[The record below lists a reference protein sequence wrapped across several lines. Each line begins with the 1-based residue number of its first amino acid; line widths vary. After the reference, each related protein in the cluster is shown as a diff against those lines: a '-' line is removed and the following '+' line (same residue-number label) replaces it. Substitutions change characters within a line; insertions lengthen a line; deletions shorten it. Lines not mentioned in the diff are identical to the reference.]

1 MNKYTVLPLLNSSFE
16 PGKALE
22 TVEQFEDKDFRN
34 IAMAELYY
42 FTGKAKECCEITELY
57 LENEKME
64 LRLSACMLY
73 CYANLTLGRSVA
85 SKRGLQG
92 IQECISKAMKKE
104 ISEELQASCVLA
116 GYVGAVLLHLPAE
129 GIPPL
134 WEYSGILSEGLRL
147 FAVYVLAHQAY
158 LNGEYWSAYG
168 MCKAALFMTRETY
181 PISMVYLR
189 CMMSTCRINRRYK
202 KEAQIDL
209 MEGWK
214 MAEKDDFVEPFIEHH
229 GLFQGLIEVCI
240 RKNDPDAYK
249 RITDGVLSFSRGW
262 MAVHNPETKNKV
274 TDELTVMEF
283 SIAMQA
289 SGGWT
294 NKEIAAHMG
303 ISVNTVKHY
312 LTDIFCKLDIKKR
325 EELKQY
331 MLN

>member
-158 LNGEYWSAYG
+158 LNGEYWSALICTQNPG
-168 MCKAALFMTRETY
+168 H
-181 PISMVYLR
+181 I
-189 CMMSTCRINRRYK
+189 
-202 KEAQIDL
+202 
-209 MEGWK
+209 
-214 MAEKDDFVEPFIEHH
+214 FI
-229 GLFQGLIEVCI
+229 
-240 RKNDPDAYK
+240 
-249 RITDGVLSFSRGW
+249 
-262 MAVHNPETKNKV
+262 
-274 TDELTVMEF
+274 
-283 SIAMQA
+283 
-289 SGGWT
+289 
-294 NKEIAAHMG
+294 
-303 ISVNTVKHY
+303 
-312 LTDIFCKLDIKKR
+312 
-325 EELKQY
+325 
-331 MLN
+331 

>member
-116 GYVGAVLLHLPAE
+116 GGA
-129 GIPPL
+129 
-134 WEYSGILSEGLRL
+134 SS
-147 FAVYVLAHQAY
+147 
-158 LNGEYWSAYG
+158 S
-168 MCKAALFMTRETY
+168 
-181 PISMVYLR
+181 S
-189 CMMSTCRINRRYK
+189 
-202 KEAQIDL
+202 
-209 MEGWK
+209 
-214 MAEKDDFVEPFIEHH
+214 
-229 GLFQGLIEVCI
+229 
-240 RKNDPDAYK
+240 
-249 RITDGVLSFSRGW
+249 SRGNSA
-262 MAVHNPETKNKV
+262 AV
-274 TDELTVMEF
+274 
-283 SIAMQA
+283 
-289 SGGWT
+289 
-294 NKEIAAHMG
+294 G
-303 ISVNTVKHY
+303 IQWHS
-312 LTDIFCKLDIKKR
+312 F
-325 EELKQY
+325 
-331 MLN
+331 

>member
-209 MEGWK
+209 MEGSTRWRTVSDQK
-214 MAEKDDFVEPFIEHH
+214 NRVYFFESTLSPDIFWIDLKGLDFSSGAPVKKLSLTGGEIYAGNAAGEFRESEPFPF
-229 GLFQGLIEVCI
+229 LF
-240 RKNDPDAYK
+240 
-249 RITDGVLSFSRGW
+249 GV
-262 MAVHNPETKNKV
+262 
-274 TDELTVMEF
+274 
-283 SIAMQA
+283 
-289 SGGWT
+289 
-294 NKEIAAHMG
+294 
-303 ISVNTVKHY
+303 
-312 LTDIFCKLDIKKR
+312 
-325 EELKQY
+325 
-331 MLN
+331 

>member
-16 PGKALE
+16 PGKAQE

-42 FTGKAKECCEITELY
+42 FTGRAKECCEITELY

-104 ISEELQASCVLA
+104 IS
-116 GYVGAVLLHLPAE
+116 
-129 GIPPL
+129 PL

-214 MAEKDDFVEPFIEHH
+214 MAEKDDFAEPFIEHH
-229 GLFQGLIEVCI
+229 GLLQGLIEVCI

-289 SGGWT
+289 SGGGT

-303 ISVNTVKHY
+303 ISVNTVKHH

>member
-1 MNKYTVLPLLNSSFE
+1 MRRK
-16 PGKALE
+16 
-22 TVEQFEDKDFRN
+22 FRN
-34 IAMAELYY
+34 SD
-42 FTGKAKECCEITELY
+42 F
-57 LENEKME
+57 
-64 LRLSACMLY
+64 
-73 CYANLTLGRSVA
+73 
-85 SKRGLQG
+85 GL
-92 IQECISKAMKKE
+92 
-104 ISEELQASCVLA
+104 
-116 GYVGAVLLHLPAE
+116 
-129 GIPPL
+129 
-134 WEYSGILSEGLRL
+134 
-147 FAVYVLAHQAY
+147 
-158 LNGEYWSAYG
+158 
-168 MCKAALFMTRETY
+168 
-181 PISMVYLR
+181 
-189 CMMSTCRINRRYK
+189 
-202 KEAQIDL
+202 
-209 MEGWK
+209 
-214 MAEKDDFVEPFIEHH
+214 DDFVELFIEHH
-229 GLFQGLIEVCI
+229 GLLQGLIEVCI